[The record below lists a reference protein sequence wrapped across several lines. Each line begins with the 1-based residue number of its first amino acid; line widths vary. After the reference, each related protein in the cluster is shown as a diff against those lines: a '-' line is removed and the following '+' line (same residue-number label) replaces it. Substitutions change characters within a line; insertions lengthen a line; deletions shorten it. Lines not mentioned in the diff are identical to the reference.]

1 MDEVSIKAHFFQDAI
16 DKIKNF
22 SVQELQTIEK
32 VETSGGLFDWF
43 NHTVTGEELNERL
56 EIIQSYFIKINTYII
71 KLKDEFGD
79 VYQSFE
85 YLDKEYIKAIL
96 ISLEEAKEASK
107 QAKKAQDDTNHI
119 VEILQ
124 LTVDRLESTIKEY
137 EFLQEWLRKYKELES
152 IDQLFA
158 IGKNNEKRIEDLYL
172 VYGGIQSDFLR
183 LNEKIG
189 ELFDEQNTNRQ
200 KIENLYLLSEKNQ
213 TALSQSEE
221 EINELSTIA
230 KNNKEQIGNLYLLA
244 EEIKTDLSN
253 HRKGI
258 DDLYLLSGGTQS
270 DLFKFKEEMMNSE
283 ARNLMNEKKNSK
295 KMKILALILIFNFGI
310 TVTFI
315 ILYILGKV

>member
-1 MDEVSIKAHFFQDAI
+1 MDEVLSIKSHSFQDKI
-16 DKIKNF
+16 DKIRNL
-22 SVQELQTIEK
+22 SVQELQPIEK
-32 VETSGGLFDWF
+32 VETSGCLWFD
-43 NHTVTGEELNERL
+43 HTVTGEELNERL
-56 EIIQSYFIKINTYII
+56 EIIQSYFIKIITHII
-71 KLKDEFGD
+71 KLRDGLGD

-107 QAKKAQDDTNHI
+107 QAKKAQDDTNHTI
-119 VEILQ
+119 EILQ
-124 LTVDRLESTIKEY
+124 ITVDKLEATIKEY
-137 EFLQEWLRKYKELES
+137 ELLQEWLSKYTELES

-213 TALSQSEE
+213 TTLSQYEE
-221 EINELSTIA
+221 KINDLSAIV
-230 KNNKEQIGNLYLLA
+230 KHNNQQIENLYPLVR
-244 EEIKTDLSN
+244 ESKTDLSN
-253 HRKGI
+253 HKKRI
-258 DDLYLLSGGTQS
+258 DDLYLLSGGIQS
-270 DLFKFKEEMMNSE
+270 EFLKFKEEMMNSE